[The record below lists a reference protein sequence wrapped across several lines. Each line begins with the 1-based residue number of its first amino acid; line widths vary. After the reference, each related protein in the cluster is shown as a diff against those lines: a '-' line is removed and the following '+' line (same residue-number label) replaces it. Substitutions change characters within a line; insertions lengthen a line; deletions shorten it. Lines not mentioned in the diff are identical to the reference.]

1 MRISKE
7 ELADL
12 SKSIHL
18 LENPGIAAKLTNALG
33 RPIEKSIGFLPQKW
47 SAAVRTATKTA
58 IEKALDFAI
67 LSMGSEALHDSSDK
81 MHKYFIAITGA
92 TGGFFGAPALVI
104 ELPVSTTI
112 MLRSI
117 ADIAR
122 SEGEDLKSIE
132 AKLACI
138 EVFAIGGKSK
148 ADDAAETGYYAVRS
162 ALATTLSE
170 ASHYI
175 AEKGAV
181 QKGAPA
187 LVRLINTVASRF
199 SIVVSEKVGMQLI
212 PIIGAI
218 GGALI
223 NVIFIGHFQDMARG
237 HFIIRRL
244 EQRYGKDLVRKE
256 YEELEKI
263 SVSRV

>member
-12 SKSIHL
+12 KKSFHL

-33 RPIEKSIGFLPQKW
+33 KPIEKSLDFLPQKW
-47 SAAVRTATKTA
+47 STVVRTATKTA

-67 LSMGSEALHDSSDK
+67 LSMGGESTNDSTDK
-81 MHKYFIAITGA
+81 MHKFVIAITGA
-92 TGGFFGAPALVI
+92 TGGFFGTPALVI
-104 ELPVSTTI
+104 ELPVSTTV

-132 AKLACI
+132 SKLACV
-138 EVFAIGGKSK
+138 EVLAIGGKSK

-175 AEKGAV
+175 AGKGVA
-181 QKGAPA
+181 QKGAPV

-199 SIVVSEKVGMQLI
+199 SIVVSEKVSVQLI

-223 NVIFIGHFQDMARG
+223 NVIFIDHFQDMARG

-244 EQRYGKDLVRKE
+244 ERRYGKDLVKKE
-256 YEELEKI
+256 YEKLENDI
-263 SVSRV
+263 